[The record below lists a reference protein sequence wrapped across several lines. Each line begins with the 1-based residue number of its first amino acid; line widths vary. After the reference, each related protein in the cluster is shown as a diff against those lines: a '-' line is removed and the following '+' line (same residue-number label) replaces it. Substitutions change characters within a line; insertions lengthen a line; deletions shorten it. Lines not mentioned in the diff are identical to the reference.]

1 MNPRLMAL
9 VQAAREKHAAK
20 LQSTNVANAPAPAQ
34 TVAPALKQLVEALH
48 PAEVRSTGMSFNNEQ
63 LTAIELALQ
72 GKSFC
77 LIGAAGTGKTTVTQ
91 EIISRLQRASHVSP
105 LTDDTK
111 HLIRGN
117 PGIVICGFTNKA
129 VNNIRKKLPE
139 HLQKHC
145 LTIHKLLEYAP
156 VYYEVINDEGL
167 PSTTMRFEPLRNG
180 ANPLPHIS
188 TIIFEES
195 SMIGTDLYGQVIAA
209 LPMPSRTQIIML
221 GDLNQIPPV
230 FGPSILGFKLAEL
243 TTVELT
249 HVYRQALASP
259 IISLATAIR
268 TNARRAGSFQTGAW
282 HELESMTVPHRL
294 IAPITIDRGEHG
306 KLTIHPWK
314 RRVEKESALA
324 MMNVFLP
331 KMIESGEYKP
341 DEDMILCPFNKSFGT
356 IELNK
361 IIADFLTKRRG
372 ETTWEVIARYQRSY
386 WAVGDRVM
394 VDRHEA
400 TITSIKHQHGY
411 DGKLPQP
418 ESKQLDRWGNNPD
431 MPPVA
436 KGLDDVLSELDRLG
450 GGDDESRNLSSHTIE
465 VYIPDLD
472 ETRVLNTA
480 GEINSMLLGYCLTIH
495 KSQGS
500 EWQRV
505 FLFLHNSHA
514 TMLSRELIYTGIT
527 RAKHS
532 LYIITEGD
540 SATHKN
546 SLDRAADRPIIPG
559 TTLAEKI
566 DYFRAKKSANMAED

>member
-20 LQSTNVANAPAPAQ
+20 LQSTNVASAPAVSQ
-34 TVAPALKQLVEALH
+34 TAAPALRQLVEAMK
-48 PAEVRSTGMSFNNEQ
+48 PAAGGMSFNAEQ

-91 EIISRLQRASHVSP
+91 EIISRLQQASHVSP

-156 VYYEVINDEGL
+156 VYYEVINDEGV

-268 TNARRAGSFQTGAW
+268 TNNRPARGFQTGAW
-282 HELESMTVPHRL
+282 HEQEDMIVPNKL
-294 IAPITIDRGEHG
+294 AAPLTIDRGEHG
-306 KLTIHPWK
+306 NLTIHPWK

-324 MMNVFLP
+324 MMQIFLP
-331 KMIESGEYKP
+331 KMIESGQYNP

-400 TITSIKHQHGY
+400 VITSIKHQHGY
-411 DGKLPQP
+411 DGKLPQS
-418 ESKQLDRWGNNPD
+418 ESKNLDRWGNNPD
-431 MPPVA
+431 LPPVA
-436 KGLDDVLSELDRLG
+436 NGLDDVLSELDRLG
-450 GGDDESRNLSSHTIE
+450 GGDEESRNLSSHTIE
-465 VYIPDLD
+465 VYITDLD

-559 TTLAEKI
+559 TTLPEKI
-566 DYFRAKKSANMAED
+566 DYFRAKKSATMSED

>member
-9 VQAAREKHAAK
+9 VNAAREKHAAQLAAK
-20 LQSTNVANAPAPAQ
+20 QAAPEPAQ
-34 TVAPALKQLVEALH
+34 SAPLPKINALTEALH
-48 PAEVRSTGMSFNNEQ
+48 QAEVRSTSMSFNAEQ

-77 LIGAAGTGKTTVTQ
+77 LIGAACTGKTTVTQ

-105 LTDDTK
+105 LADDTK

-259 IISLATAIR
+259 IISLATALR

-282 HELESMTVPHRL
+282 HELESMIVPHKL
-294 IAPITIDRGEHG
+294 AAPITIDRGEHG
-306 KLTIHPWK
+306 ILTIHPWK

-331 KMIESGEYKP
+331 KMIE
-341 DEDMILCPFNKSFGT
+341 N
-356 IELNK
+356 
-361 IIADFLTKRRG
+361 
-372 ETTWEVIARYQRSY
+372 
-386 WAVGDRVM
+386 
-394 VDRHEA
+394 
-400 TITSIKHQHGY
+400 
-411 DGKLPQP
+411 
-418 ESKQLDRWGNNPD
+418 
-431 MPPVA
+431 
-436 KGLDDVLSELDRLG
+436 
-450 GGDDESRNLSSHTIE
+450 
-465 VYIPDLD
+465 
-472 ETRVLNTA
+472 
-480 GEINSMLLGYCLTIH
+480 
-495 KSQGS
+495 
-500 EWQRV
+500 
-505 FLFLHNSHA
+505 
-514 TMLSRELIYTGIT
+514 
-527 RAKHS
+527 
-532 LYIITEGD
+532 
-540 SATHKN
+540 
-546 SLDRAADRPIIPG
+546 
-559 TTLAEKI
+559 
-566 DYFRAKKSANMAED
+566 

>member
-9 VQAAREKHAAK
+9 VNAAREKHAAK
-20 LQSTNVANAPAPAQ
+20 LQSANVANAPAVVQ
-34 TVAPALKQLVEALH
+34 TVAPALKQLVEATQ
-48 PAEVRSTGMSFNNEQ
+48 PAANGMSFNNEQ

-105 LTDDTK
+105 LTDNTK

-156 VYYEVINDEGL
+156 VYYEVINDEGV

-188 TIIFEES
+188 TKIFEES
-195 SMIGTDLYGQVIAA
+195 SMIGTDLYGQVTAA
-209 LPMPSRTQIIML
+209 LSMPSRTQIIML

-282 HELESMTVPHRL
+282 HEQ
-294 IAPITIDRGEHG
+294 
-306 KLTIHPWK
+306 
-314 RRVEKESALA
+314 EKHA
-324 MMNVFLP
+324 
-331 KMIESGEYKP
+331 
-341 DEDMILCPFNKSFGT
+341 CP
-356 IELNK
+356 
-361 IIADFLTKRRG
+361 
-372 ETTWEVIARYQRSY
+372 
-386 WAVGDRVM
+386 
-394 VDRHEA
+394 
-400 TITSIKHQHGY
+400 
-411 DGKLPQP
+411 
-418 ESKQLDRWGNNPD
+418 
-431 MPPVA
+431 
-436 KGLDDVLSELDRLG
+436 
-450 GGDDESRNLSSHTIE
+450 
-465 VYIPDLD
+465 
-472 ETRVLNTA
+472 
-480 GEINSMLLGYCLTIH
+480 
-495 KSQGS
+495 
-500 EWQRV
+500 
-505 FLFLHNSHA
+505 
-514 TMLSRELIYTGIT
+514 
-527 RAKHS
+527 
-532 LYIITEGD
+532 
-540 SATHKN
+540 
-546 SLDRAADRPIIPG
+546 
-559 TTLAEKI
+559 
-566 DYFRAKKSANMAED
+566 